1 MEMRW
6 IPIEEKFP
14 EVNEDRVSDYILISC
29 MNFSVPCIGRYEV
42 NEDGGGIFYEGDEN
56 RSLLSYGLYV
66 NAWMPLP
73 KAYRDD
79 EDEDQGGGLSGCCA
93 GSV

>member
-1 MEMRW
+1 MEMKW
-6 IPIEEKFP
+6 IPIEEKLP

-42 NEDGGGIFYEGDEN
+42 NEDGGGIFYEGDED
-56 RSLLSYGLYV
+56 RSLLSYGLFV

-73 KAYRDD
+73 KAYKED
-79 EDEDQGGGLSGCCA
+79 EDE
-93 GSV
+93 